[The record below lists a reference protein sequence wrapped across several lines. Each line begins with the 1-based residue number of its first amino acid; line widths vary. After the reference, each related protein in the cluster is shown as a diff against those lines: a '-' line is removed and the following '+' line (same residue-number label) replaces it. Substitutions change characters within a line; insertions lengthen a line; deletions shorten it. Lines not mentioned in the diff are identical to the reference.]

1 MEPPLNTETKAAR
14 PKYEE
19 KSVMAVYAIGATTTT
34 KAAPAHLDVDRSARN
49 RSGSRARMHSNQ
61 RTTISGSSFKGWY
74 VQNPSATATPAVTAA
89 PRDGRS
95 PQRSSA
101 ASAAAPTSTV
111 RMFLKPSR
119 DTAIIHIE
127 PAVHAIAMSAGPRPK
142 RRTAT

>member
-74 VQNPSATATPAVTAA
+74 VQNPSATA
-89 PRDGRS
+89 
-95 PQRSSA
+95 
-101 ASAAAPTSTV
+101 PTSTV